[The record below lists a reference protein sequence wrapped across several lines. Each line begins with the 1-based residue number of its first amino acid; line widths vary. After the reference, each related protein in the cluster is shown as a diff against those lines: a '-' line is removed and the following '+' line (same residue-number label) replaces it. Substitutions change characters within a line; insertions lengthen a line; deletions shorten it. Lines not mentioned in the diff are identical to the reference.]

1 MLRDPKDIGIL
12 VHNIRENFN
21 TQDFVH
27 GDEQIVWDCN
37 DSFVFFDG
45 FAGTDPN
52 NAFGLFSEVRWV
64 SDSRIAEDSIL
75 IKPFFVLCVN
85 CLRGVCV
92 GLLWV
97 KLELHVRKWEK

>member
-1 MLRDPKDIGIL
+1 M
-12 VHNIRENFN
+12 HNIRENFN

-27 GDEQIVWDCN
+27 GDEQIVWN
-37 DSFVFFDG
+37 SNNSFVFFDR
-45 FAGTDPN
+45 FTGTDSN
-52 NAFGLFSEVRWV
+52 NAFGFFSEVRWV

-75 IKPFFVLCVN
+75 TQPFFVLCVN
-85 CLRGVCV
+85 CLGGICV

>member
-1 MLRDPKDIGIL
+1 M
-12 VHNIRENFN
+12 HNIRENFN

-27 GDEQIVWDCN
+27 GDEQIVWN
-37 DSFVFFDG
+37 SNNSFVFFDR
-45 FAGTDPN
+45 FTGTDSN

-85 CLRGVCV
+85 CLRGVYV

>member
-1 MLRDPKDIGIL
+1 MLRYPKDIGIL

-27 GDEQIVWDCN
+27 GDEQIVWDSN
-37 DSFVFFDG
+37 DCFVFFDG
-45 FAGTDPN
+45 FASTDPN

-75 IKPFFVLCVN
+75 IKPFFV
-85 CLRGVCV
+85 
-92 GLLWV
+92 
-97 KLELHVRKWEK
+97 